1 MIKMDLISCKTK
13 FKSYFPVKNLIKK
26 PEPDATYLFLY
37 RKYLPK
43 MHESNFASEID
54 SKTLS
59 WIDTLAL
66 QTQVSIK
73 KSHLDW
79 THGYF
84 LYKLILEQLK
94 NSKKKEITV
103 FESGTAKGFSS
114 LVMAKAICDAKK
126 IPKILTIDLIDGN
139 KSMYWNALGDERGRK
154 TRPELLYNY
163 QDLLKYIE
171 FKKLRSSKLKVN
183 SYSNIFFDIAFLD
196 AAHTFKD
203 VKKEFQIVEKRL
215 NNGGIIIFD
224 DYDLL
229 KYPGIVKFINSLDK
243 NRITLVKSNLNYKAF
258 AVYK

>member
-1 MIKMDLISCKTK
+1 MDLISFKTK
-13 FKSYFPVKNLIKK
+13 FKSYLPIKNLIKK
-26 PEPDATYLFLY
+26 PEPDATYYLLY
-37 RKYLPK
+37 HKYWPK
-43 MHESNFASEID
+43 MHKSNFASGID

-84 LYKLILEQLK
+84 LYKIILEQLK
-94 NSKKKEITV
+94 HSKKKEITV

-114 LVMAKAICDAKK
+114 LVMAKAICDAK
-126 IPKILTIDLIDGN
+126 TIDLIDGN

-154 TRPELLYNY
+154 TRSELLYNY
-163 QDLLKYIE
+163 RDLLKYIE
-171 FKKLRSSKLKVN
+171 FKKLRSSKLKMN
-183 SYSNIFFDIAFLD
+183 SYANIFFDIAFLD

-203 VKKEFQIVEKRL
+203 VKKEFQIVEGRL

-224 DYDLL
+224 DYNFS

-243 NRITLVKSNLNYKAF
+243 NRITIVKSNMNYKTF